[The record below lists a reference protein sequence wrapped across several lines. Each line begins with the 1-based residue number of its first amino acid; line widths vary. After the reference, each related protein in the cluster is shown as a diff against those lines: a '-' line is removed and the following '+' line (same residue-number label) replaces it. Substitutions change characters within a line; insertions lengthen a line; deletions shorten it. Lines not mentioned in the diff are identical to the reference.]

1 MNLSTRIVKTPPGT
15 GEFLLPT
22 DYDTKNMQR
31 SKSMNDKPV
40 TKPASN
46 LVGTLMGAI
55 LILLGIAFL
64 MVRFILSV
72 FDFDF
77 GHYTWPLFIIVPGV
91 LMFLSAF
98 ILERK
103 AGVTLAM
110 FGGMVT
116 MTGVILMLQN
126 TFDLFATWA
135 YVWALVAPTSMGL
148 AKLVYGALRGLRV
161 AWSADFG
168 YAPVDPEVRHLTTVA
183 AQVQPDVIVNNRVDK
198 GRAGMAGMTTGAE
211 FLGDFGTPEQE
222 VPATGV
228 PGVDWESC
236 ITMNRHWGWNRA
248 DTAWKSDQELIRM
261 LVDIASKG
269 GNLLLN
275 IG

>member
-1 MNLSTRIVKTPPGT
+1 
-15 GEFLLPT
+15 
-22 DYDTKNMQR
+22 
-31 SKSMNDKPV
+31 MNDKPV

-77 GHYTWPLFIIVPGV
+77 GHYTWPLFIIASGV

-98 ILERK
+98 IHERK

-116 MTGVILMLQN
+116 MTGVILMIQN

-148 AKLVYGALRGLRV
+148 AKLVYGALRGLRDEVKTGFTMTWVGVVIFLV
-161 AWSADFG
+161 AGAFFELGLGLNGFG
-168 YAPVDPEVRHLTTVA
+168 LNVSWLCWPVLLIGGGILTI
-183 AQVQPDVIVNNRVDK
+183 IVN
-198 GRAGMAGMTTGAE
+198 
-211 FLGDFGTPEQE
+211 
-222 VPATGV
+222 
-228 PGVDWESC
+228 
-236 ITMNRHWGWNRA
+236 
-248 DTAWKSDQELIRM
+248 LIPRRN
-261 LVDIASKG
+261 SSTQ
-269 GNLLLN
+269 
-275 IG
+275 